1 MCATYYART
10 SDHGYE
16 TCAEHLA
23 MAGCLAGGFAKGFG
37 HLDDGLLAGLVH
49 DLGKYSDAFQRR
61 IRNPDHCGPV
71 DHSTAGALLL
81 MRHACPLAAMAV
93 AGHHAGL
100 PDLGSYGELE
110 GPTFMSR
117 MNRARRAGD
126 CNPLAL
132 AQAGEAQLDIP
143 QSAFLHGTRSAKPMT
158 SSKRSERWSLYTDMM
173 LTRMLFSAL
182 VDADRLDAEFFTSN
196 RIDRAEHHILESLK
210 KHLGPQNLTSGR
222 VPAFDALREASLT
235 VSVERDAE
243 DRSRIDRLAAIMEE
257 AADGYLAAPDKR
269 PIDIRRCELLER
281 CLACGKD
288 PSYGTGLYTLT
299 APTGSGK
306 TISSI
311 AFALEHARTNNLR
324 RVIYVIPYTSIIDQT
339 VGQFEAIFGTD
350 AVLPHY
356 SEAPYQL
363 KNESDM
369 DETDLRRALAA
380 ENWNAPIVVTTA
392 VQFFESLY
400 SNATSRCRKLH
411 NIADSVIVFDEAQTL
426 PVPYLRP
433 CVRAIAELVERYGST
448 AVLCTA
454 TQPELQPLFD
464 ESFDGDHVRVP
475 EISPFTRDDRDSF
488 RRVTIKRLGDIAL
501 DALAERLGHHK
512 QVLCVVNTRS
522 KAQCLHDRLAEDDAE
537 GSFCL
542 TTLQCAADRQRLFA
556 EIRDRLDAGASC
568 RVVSTSL
575 IEAGVD
581 VDFPVAYR
589 EEAGLDS
596 VIQTAGRCNREG
608 RRPVSESVV
617 HVFSTEGGC
626 APFLRQNIAA
636 FRAVADR
643 HADLNTDEAVR
654 AYFAEVL
661 CLRNGGAARATV
673 GNDALDRKRILPLH
687 GRDANW
693 PFADI
698 MGQSGG
704 LSEKVVVDAT
714 RALAQGKPYDYEDIH
729 LSPDEQFHILALSP
743 NAARLSV
750 RFYLTDTFGAFARN
764 IDRHYRDTAIR
775 RPVYDSTTFLP
786 TWRLLN
792 QTIRTQSKTAKVS
805 PQMAGAVMKAILE
818 DTPYPMTLIN
828 AVERRI
834 NAEHDISPDK
844 AAIIKAY
851 YLRATTNAQ
860 FKEVLRMDINE
871 ESGYLPYVLGRMF
884 SIYEQIQLAAIP
896 GINTTIKD
904 KYFTSASTTPAR
916 IFPIL
921 GDLAAKH
928 MRKTWK
934 SEGLKV
940 KLDKALGELTGRVGD
955 RYPSRLSLEER
966 GAFQLGYYFENQKRF
981 DKANKNNNEQGEN
994 ND

>member
-37 HLDDGLLAGLVH
+37 YLDDGLLAGLVH

-617 HVFSTEGGC
+617 HTT
-626 APFLRQNIAA
+626 ALNTLL
-636 FRAVADR
+636 ADR
-643 HADLNTDEAVR
+643 DRVQRIGGDTVISWARCGDN
-654 AYFAEVL
+654 AY
-661 CLRNGGAARATV
+661 
-673 GNDALDRKRILPLH
+673 
-687 GRDANW
+687 RDVW
-693 PFADI
+693 DQY

-775 RPVYDSTTFLP
+775 RPIYDSTTFLP